1 MSNFDLLES
10 DVQALLSQ
18 VTPPAGELRK
28 AMLEIDEMINSV
40 DYPSF
45 EPDLRNKLQA
55 MRRDLKSRIQEQD
68 QQEAMLEGGISAA
81 VEPSQPDLATA
92 DGSSENSPTGNGN
105 GATPPAVVVTAP
117 VPAPPPPK
125 EHNPVA
131 EQLMEDAEKL
141 FYGGRYP
148 DAIRVYDQVLAI
160 EPAWERARQHRAE
173 SEDYM
178 RTGYIPS
185 VALPPEAATAFGK
198 AQSAARVGRY
208 KDAMTLLARAQSILH
223 EFGLQ
228 RWQEGLDFEQK
239 LQQNI
244 DAESV
249 YEEGL
254 KLFDQGR
261 TDEAIERV
269 ETAARAVGLPK
280 YGDKAQE
287 FRRVKDT
294 MRLITDILA
303 SPSPEPKS
311 MAQVKTELDG
321 LIDAHP
327 DNLGLQ
333 RIKAR
338 MDLSIPRVV
347 GPMKEAVRTM
357 KNLAERSQTLDGAET
372 QARKAR
378 QSLEQIAVL
387 EEPDESQER
396 LQTELDKML
405 SELKTLDDS
414 LQQALAN
421 VVNNRSW
428 PSAAAELSADVRRR
442 FPNDPGVIELNRYL
456 APYQRTLFSIKAGGG
471 LIGLIILGLLVAWVS
486 GKVHSYVLSLTP
498 TPTAT
503 ATVTVTPTPTSTHT
517 PQPTPTITLT
527 PIPSATVPPTLTPT
541 PIYGVVG
548 RDVWARNGCY
558 ETFTAIGRLPVDG
571 VVRFLPSDRRF
582 DNFGRECVLV
592 EYRGPDNS
600 IIGWMLIADLKGAK

>member
-1 MSNFDLLES
+1 MSNFELLES
-10 DVQALLSQ
+10 DVQHLLSQ
-18 VTPPAGELRK
+18 LVPPTGELRR
-28 AMLEIDEMINSV
+28 AMLEIDEMINSA

-45 EPDLRNKLQA
+45 EADLRSKLQA
-55 MRRDLKSRIQEQD
+55 MRRDLKTRIQEQD
-68 QQEAMLEGGISAA
+68 QQEAIL
-81 VEPSQPDLATA
+81 
-92 DGSSENSPTGNGN
+92 DGSSSPEAVTLQAAATAGESSTPENGN
-105 GATPPAVVVTAP
+105 GAPGPAVVVTAP
-117 VPAPPPPK
+117 AQAAPPPK
-125 EHNPVA
+125 EHNPLA

-148 DAIRVYDQVLAI
+148 DAIRVYDQVLGI

-208 KDAMTLLARAQSILH
+208 KDAMTLLSRAQSILH

-321 LIDAHP
+321 LIDEHP

-338 MDLSIPRVV
+338 MDLAIPRVV

-372 QARKAR
+372 QTRKAR
-378 QSLEQIAVL
+378 QSLEQIGVL

-396 LQTELDKML
+396 LQAELDKML

-456 APYQRTLFSIKAGGG
+456 APYQRTLLGLKAGGG

-486 GKVHSYVLSLTP
+486 GKVHAYELALTP
-498 TPTAT
+498 TPTTT
-503 ATVTVTPTPTSTHT
+503 ATVTLTPSPTSTHT
-517 PQPTPTITLT
+517 PPPTPTITLT
-527 PIPSATVPPTLTPT
+527 PIPSATVSPTLTPT

-592 EYRGPDNS
+592 EYQGQGYS
-600 IIGWMLIADLKGAK
+600 VIGWMLIADLKGSK